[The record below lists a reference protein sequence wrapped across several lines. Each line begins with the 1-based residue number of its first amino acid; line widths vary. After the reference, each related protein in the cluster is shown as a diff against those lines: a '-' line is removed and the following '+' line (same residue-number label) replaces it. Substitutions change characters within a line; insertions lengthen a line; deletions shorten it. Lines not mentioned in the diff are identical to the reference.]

1 MREPAGA
8 KEIRI
13 ESGKYV
19 IRPLKAEDASEGL
32 AAWFS
37 DPDVHYSLN
46 ARAKTWSKGDVAN
59 YINEFNQTSKLLLGI
74 FEKTSNVPV
83 GIFTILI
90 NQNTG
95 QGLINIL
102 IGEADYRNKGIRTRG
117 VLVDIGVPFYDYVFQ
132 SLGLTEL
139 LASALARNKII
150 INMLV
155 NHGWKLDQTLKNH
168 QKSNSD
174 GSMLDVCLYSLT
186 RRSWLASG
194 TRERLIKLSALIDRG
209 TPHL

>member
-1 MREPAGA
+1 MRETAGA

-19 IRPLKAEDASEGL
+19 IRPLKAEDASERL
-32 AAWFS
+32 AGWFS
-37 DPDVHYSLN
+37 DPDVHYTLN
-46 ARAKTWSKGDVAN
+46 ARAKTWSKDDVAN

-74 FEKTSNVPV
+74 FEKTSNLPV

-102 IGEADYRNKGIRTRG
+102 IGAADRNKGIRTRG

-150 INMLV
+150 INMLI
-155 NHGWKLDQTLKNH
+155 NHGWNLDQTLKNH

-186 RRSWLASG
+186 ARSWLGSG
-194 TRERLIKLSALIDRG
+194 TRDRLIKLGGRADRR
-209 TPHL
+209 TAVL